1 MRDNAVVNQNKPGLS
16 LYSRTNRPG
25 QWLNIEVQDAEN
37 GFVTI
42 NRKKLRLAD
51 IYHNVPAE

>member
-1 MRDNAVVNQNKPGLS
+1 MAVPITLFMPK
-16 LYSRTNRPG
+16 T
-25 QWLNIEVQDAEN
+25 

-51 IYHNVPAE
+51 IYRNVAVE